1 MLLDQ
6 TTRMLAYLEAL
17 ITSSSYVIPTCR
29 ANAGPRARLLRFC
42 GLGAGQGQ
50 RREQNPRSRIQE
62 SRMFRVQTSDY

>member
-17 ITSSSYVIPTCR
+17 IISSYVIPACG